1 MTKKAIKILEL
12 SIGLLSNRRE
22 LLPELP
28 LKAEYE
34 SLLTDFH
41 KVEELKFSGELDSYL
56 IIIDEET
63 MTPVI
68 NIFPD
73 RIIASGSFLKLTS
86 ETDDLRFS
94 LFGNEG
100 LIFRYALMLIEEKY
114 GIYSYHACSMYDER
128 TERLFIVCG
137 SAGSGKTCLILRG
150 LELGLKLFSTEM
162 THFEVKDGK
171 IHFYKG
177 SLVDN
182 IRIGNLKYSYPDI
195 HKQLDIELPKTTDEW
210 GKKIAV
216 DLRKFETPFDEITN
230 PEIVVLFPHIEEKR
244 DKVHLSDMRDK
255 NRVVFRLL
263 FNNATEKIGEE
274 VLLYESI
281 PVAGLDSPV
290 GRKRR
295 LGAIKNFMEKG
306 QLVKILK
313 LVAGSQNCWD
323 GVL

>member
-1 MTKKAIKILEL
+1 MFKKAIKILNL
-12 SIGLLSNRRE
+12 KIGLLSNRKE

-41 KVEELKFSGELDSYL
+41 KVTETEFSGGLDSYL
-56 IIIDEET
+56 IIVDEET
-63 MTPVI
+63 MIPVI
-68 NIFPD
+68 NIFYD
-73 RIIASGSFLKLTS
+73 EILASGSFLKLTS

-94 LFGNEG
+94 FFGNEG
-100 LIFRYALMLIEEKY
+100 LIFRYALMLLEEKY
-114 GIYSYHACSMYDER
+114 SIYSFHACSMYDEK
-128 TERLFIVCG
+128 TGRLFIACG

-162 THFEVKDGK
+162 THFEIKGGK
-171 IHFYKG
+171 LHLYKG

-195 HKQLDIELPKTTDEW
+195 LKQLDIELPQTPDEW

-216 DLRKFETPFDEITN
+216 DLGKFETPFDEVTD
-230 PEIVVLFPHIEEKR
+230 PEIVVLFPHVEEKR

-255 NRVVFRLL
+255 ERVVFRLL

-281 PVAGLDSPV
+281 PVSGLDSPV
-290 GRKRR
+290 GRDRR
-295 LGAIKNFMEKG
+295 LDAIRNFMDKR

-313 LVAGSQNCWD
+313 LVAGSQNCWE
-323 GVL
+323 GII

>member
-1 MTKKAIKILEL
+1 MFKKAIKILNL
-12 SIGLLSNRRE
+12 KIGLLSNREE

-41 KVEELKFSGELDSYL
+41 KVTEIEFSEGLDSYL
-56 IIIDEET
+56 IIVDEET
-63 MTPVI
+63 MIPVI
-68 NIFPD
+68 NISHD
-73 RIIASGSFLKLTS
+73 KILASGSFLKLTS

-94 LFGNEG
+94 FFGNEG
-100 LIFRYALMLIEEKY
+100 LIFRYALMLLEEKY
-114 GIYSYHACSMYDER
+114 GIYSFHACSMYDEK
-128 TERLFIVCG
+128 TKRLFIACG
-137 SAGSGKTCLILRG
+137 SAGSGKTCLILKG

-171 IHFYKG
+171 LHFYKG

-195 HKQLDIELPKTTDEW
+195 FKKLDIELPQTSDEW

-216 DLRKFETPFDEITN
+216 DLGKFETAFDEITE

-244 DKVHLSDMRDK
+244 DEVHLSDMKGKERT
-255 NRVVFRLL
+255 VSRLL

-281 PVAGLDSPV
+281 PVAGLDSPA
-290 GRKRR
+290 GREKR
-295 LGAIKNFMEKG
+295 LGAVKSLMEKG
-306 QLVKILK
+306 RMVKILK
-313 LVAGSQNCWD
+313 LVAGSQNCWE
-323 GVL
+323 GIL